1 MLAFTTYVNYLI
13 LGLYLEAKKTGEDT
27 IWDLIVLEVVIAR
40 LDIIAEPG
48 QDITNFETR

>member
-1 MLAFTTYVNYLI
+1 MLAFATYTNYLT

-40 LDIIAEPG
+40 LDITAEPG